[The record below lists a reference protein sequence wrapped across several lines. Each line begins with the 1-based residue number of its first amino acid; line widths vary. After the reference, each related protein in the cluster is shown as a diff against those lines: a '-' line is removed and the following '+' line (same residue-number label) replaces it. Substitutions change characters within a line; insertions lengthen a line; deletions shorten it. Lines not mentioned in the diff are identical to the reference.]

1 MTERLTH
8 IVDGSILYA
17 RENGLFKE
25 TQVGHG
31 VVIRKP
37 KGISNNSAWQE
48 IEINEAGWKQSAV
61 WLHYDFSNTM
71 WIIAGEE

>member
-17 RENGLFKE
+17 RESGLFKE
-25 TQVGHG
+25 TPVGHG

-37 KGISNNSAWQE
+37 KRISNISAWQE
-48 IEINEAGWKQSAV
+48 IEINEAGWKQRGIKSCISYLRRLV
-61 WLHYDFSNTM
+61 TPESQ
-71 WIIAGEE
+71 